1 MSRLNPRE
9 ALEVSPFDTG
19 VFSWKMR
26 IRAIQENHWLQIDDG
41 REEDLLEK
49 KKGPVG
55 IHLPGSE
62 TASLTLLKTIDDP
75 NEVALMI
82 VGLLNHLRTLNPD
95 LTTAELKRLII
106 MLRNDVLPK
115 KAKELA
121 EE

>member
-26 IRAIQENHWLQIDDG
+26 TRAIQENHWLQIDDG

-62 TASLTLLKTIDDP
+62 TASLTLLKTIEYWLIERSISLP
-75 NEVALMI
+75 LLMTPFI
-82 VGLLNHLRTLNPD
+82 Q
-95 LTTAELKRLII
+95 LISV
-106 MLRNDVLPK
+106 DV
-115 KAKELA
+115 
-121 EE
+121 